1 MSILEEYGM
10 DLISVIVPVYNVEA
24 YIAKCIE
31 SIQNQS
37 YQHLEIIL
45 VDDGS
50 TDDSGDICDQY
61 AAYDDRIK
69 VIHQENGGISAA
81 RNTGIETANGDYITF
96 VDSDDYI
103 APNMYEDMLNIL
115 KDNDLDILECTAFR
129 DKGGTIIE
137 GYNDGL
143 LKIFNRKEALKL
155 SLNDDFGTV
164 WNKLYRRDSI
174 SNVRFPL
181 GRKFEDT
188 ATSYLYVANANRV
201 GHINRCYY
209 YYRLNPNS
217 ITQTSFDPKSRWDFV
232 IGYEERLQYVI
243 NHNLPYVDDCNSLL
257 MKAALSCLT
266 AYYAKPMGNQVYYER
281 CKHLIETYRSDISY
295 KKLNFKYKLFLWS
308 FNRCNWIHKL
318 GARLSYLSKQLR
330 V

>member
-1 MSILEEYGM
+1 ME
-10 DLISVIVPVYNVEA
+10 LISVIVPVYNVEA
-24 YIAKCIE
+24 YVAKCIE

-81 RNTGIETANGDYITF
+81 RNTGIEAANGDYITF

-103 APNMYEDMLNIL
+103 APNMYEDMLYIL

-129 DKGGTIIE
+129 DKDGTIIE
-137 GYNDGL
+137 GCNDGSL
-143 LKIFNRKEALKL
+143 EIFNRHEALKMAMH
-155 SLNDDFGTV
+155 DCFIAV
-164 WNKLYRRDSI
+164 WSQMYKRSAIGD
-174 SNVRFPL
+174 VRFPV

-188 ATSYLYVANANRV
+188 AVSYLFIANTNRV

-232 IGYEERLQYVI
+232 IGYEERLQYAI
-243 NHNLPYVDDCNSLL
+243 HHHLPYVDDCNSLL
-257 MKAALSCLT
+257 MKAVLSCLT
-266 AYYAKPMGNQVYYER
+266 AYYANPTGNQVYYDK
-281 CKHLIETYRSDISY
+281 CKHLIDTYRSNISY
-295 KKLNFKYKLFLWS
+295 KQLNSKYKLFLWS
-308 FNRCNWIHKL
+308 FGRADWIHKI
-318 GARLSYLSKQLR
+318 GAHLSYLAKQVR
-330 V
+330 S

>member
-1 MSILEEYGM
+1 ME
-10 DLISVIVPVYNVEA
+10 LISVIVPVYNVEA
-24 YIAKCIE
+24 YVAKCIE

-81 RNTGIETANGDYITF
+81 RNTGIEAANGDYITF

-103 APNMYEDMLNIL
+103 APNMYEDMLHIL

-129 DKGGTIIE
+129 DKDGTIIE
-137 GYNDGL
+137 GCNDGSL
-143 LKIFNRKEALKL
+143 EIFNRHEALKMAMH
-155 SLNDDFGTV
+155 DCFIAV
-164 WNKLYRRDSI
+164 WSQMYKRSAIGD
-174 SNVRFPL
+174 VRFPV

-188 ATSYLYVANANRV
+188 AVSYLFIANTNRV

-232 IGYEERLQYVI
+232 IGYEERLQYAI
-243 NHNLPYVDDCNSLL
+243 HHHLPYVDDCNSLL
-257 MKAALSCLT
+257 MKAVLSCLT
-266 AYYAKPMGNQVYYER
+266 AYYANPTGNQVYYDK

-295 KKLNFKYKLFLWS
+295 KQLNSKYKLFLWS
-308 FNRCNWIHKL
+308 FGRADWIHKI
-318 GARLSYLSKQLR
+318 GARLSYLAKQVR
-330 V
+330 S

>member
-10 DLISVIVPVYNVEA
+10 DLISVIVPEYNVEP
-24 YIAKCIE
+24 YVAKCIE

-69 VIHQENGGISAA
+69 VIHQANGGVSAA
-81 RNTGIETANGDYITF
+81 RNIGIEIANGEYIAF

-103 APNMYEDMLNIL
+103 GLTVYEDMLHLL
-115 KDNDLDILECTAFR
+115 KENNLDIIEFTAFR

-137 GYNDGL
+137 GCNDGL
-143 LKIFNRKEALKL
+143 FKIFDRKEALKL
-155 SLNDDFGTV
+155 ALNDGFGTV

-188 ATSYLYVANANRV
+188 ATSYLYVSNANRI

-209 YYRLNPNS
+209 YRLNLNS

-232 IGYEERLQYVI
+232 IGYEERLQYAM
-243 NHNLPYVDDCNSLL
+243 NHQLPYVDDCNSLL
-257 MKAALSCLT
+257 MKAVLSCLT
-266 AYYAKPMGNQVYYER
+266 AYYAKPSGNEVYYDR
-281 CKHLIETYRSDISY
+281 CKHLIETYHSDISY

-308 FNRCNWIHKL
+308 FYRADWIHKV

-330 V
+330 M

>member
-1 MSILEEYGM
+1 ME
-10 DLISVIVPVYNVEA
+10 LISVIVPVYNVES
-24 YIAKCIE
+24 YVAKCIE

-81 RNTGIETANGDYITF
+81 RNTGIEAANGDYITF

-103 APNMYEDMLNIL
+103 APNMYEDMLHIL
-115 KDNDLDILECTAFR
+115 KDNDLDILEYTAFR
-129 DKGGTIIE
+129 DKDGTIIE
-137 GYNDGL
+137 GCNDGSL
-143 LKIFNRKEALKL
+143 EIFNRHEALKMAMH
-155 SLNDDFGTV
+155 DCFIAV
-164 WNKLYRRDSI
+164 WSQMYKRSAIGD
-174 SNVRFPL
+174 VRFPV

-188 ATSYLYVANANRV
+188 AVSYLFIANTNRV

-232 IGYEERLQYVI
+232 IGYEERLQYAI
-243 NHNLPYVDDCNSLL
+243 HHHLPYVDDCNSLL
-257 MKAALSCLT
+257 MKAVLSCLT
-266 AYYAKPMGNQVYYER
+266 AYYANPTGNQVYYDK

-295 KKLNFKYKLFLWS
+295 KQLNSKYKLFLWS
-308 FNRCNWIHKL
+308 FGRADWIHKI
-318 GARLSYLSKQLR
+318 GARLSYLAKQVR
-330 V
+330 S